1 VLDRGRLHASSV
13 ADSEGT
19 YRPCVYTDVPIILP
33 DGDCIVLDQYLG
45 KGLQPGETQLPEDA
59 PGE

>member
-1 VLDRGRLHASSV
+1 MH
-13 ADSEGT
+13 
-19 YRPCVYTDVPIILP
+19 YTDVPIILP
-33 DGDCIVLDQYLG
+33 DGDSIVLDQYLG